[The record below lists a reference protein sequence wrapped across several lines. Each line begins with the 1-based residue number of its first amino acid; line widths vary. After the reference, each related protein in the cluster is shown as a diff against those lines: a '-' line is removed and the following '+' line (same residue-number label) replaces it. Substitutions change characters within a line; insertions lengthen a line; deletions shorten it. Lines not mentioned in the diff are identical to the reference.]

1 MPPSS
6 GGNPTAASL
15 PQPIP
20 SIGSFQI
27 NLNPPTSNGIL
38 QNYPPHIPLSL
49 RRAPPLDLS
58 TVERRGQPSA
68 ARDANKR
75 TRPHGL
81 QEAPTFRPTAEEF
94 GDPMEYIRKIYPEGE
109 KYGICKV
116 IPPDSW
122 NPSFSIDTE
131 VRSSSPE
138 NQCFQ
143 GRDQPRSQK
152 RSLRWVIAN
161 VQLAI
166 LLQNAPSGAEFGRR
180 R

>member
-6 GGNPTAASL
+6 GGNPTAVPL
-15 PQPIP
+15 PLPIP
-20 SIGSFQI
+20 STGSFQI
-27 NLNPPTSNGIL
+27 NLNPPSSNGIL

-68 ARDANKR
+68 ARDTNKR

-94 GDPMEYIRKIYPEGE
+94 ADPMEYIRKIYPEGE

-131 VRSSSPE
+131 VRSSIPE
-138 NQCFQ
+138 NQYSH

-152 RSLRWVIAN
+152 RSSRGVTAN

-166 LLQNAPSGAEFGRR
+166 LLQDAPPRAELGRR

>member
-1 MPPSS
+1 MS

-20 SIGSFQI
+20 STGSFQI
-27 NLNPPTSNGIL
+27 NLNPPTSNGIVEF
-38 QNYPPHIPLSL
+38 YPAHIPLSL

-68 ARDANKR
+68 AKDANKR

-138 NQCFQ
+138 KQCLS
-143 GRDQPRSQK
+143 GRDQRSSQK
-152 RSLRWVIAN
+152 RSLRWVITN

-166 LLQNAPSGAEFGRR
+166 LLQNAPSRAEFSRR